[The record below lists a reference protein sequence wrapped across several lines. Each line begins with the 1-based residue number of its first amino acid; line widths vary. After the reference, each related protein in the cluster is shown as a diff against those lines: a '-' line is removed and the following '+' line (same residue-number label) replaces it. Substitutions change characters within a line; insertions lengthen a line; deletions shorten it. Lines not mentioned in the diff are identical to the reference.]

1 MSWQRLRAVI
11 RKELIQLRRD
21 PRTLAMAVALPAVQ
35 LLLFGYAINTVTDHL
50 PTVVYDQS
58 HTVAS
63 RAFAA
68 AFQNSGYFDIRLWA
82 TSRDEALHA
91 IDAGTAK
98 VALVMPPD
106 FGDQVLAGRPT
117 SAQLVIDG
125 SDPNVAQTA
134 TFAGGLVAQVQS
146 GRAIAIVSSRLGPG
160 AGAGGIDL
168 RPLVLYN
175 PRMLSAVFMV
185 PGLIGMIIQLQAVL
199 LTAFAV
205 VRERER
211 GTLEQLIVTPVTSL
225 ELMLGK
231 VLPNAALAFGSVLIT
246 LFLARLLFDVPFVG
260 SLLLLLLL
268 VVPFLL
274 GSLGIG
280 LLISVVSQTQTQAL
294 QMGFF
299 TILPTIMLSGLIF
312 AREGMPLFFQLIG
325 YLLPL
330 TYFLQV
336 LRGIIL
342 KGVDLSVLWP
352 QALVLTVFAIA
363 VLMMAVSQFRKRVN

>member
-246 LFLARLLFDVPFVG
+246 LFLARLLFDIPFVG